1 MTFAAN
7 AFAVTATLWTLM
19 LVLAPAASA
28 LRGRLNTLIPL
39 IIFSVFAVIFAVK
52 GSYGLLDRTIYTN
65 ELQYISGH
73 TLGQALGLT
82 FQPAREP
89 LYVVFMWTV
98 SNGGITTGWLY
109 FCVGTVSVLI
119 YLAALLRL
127 VPWWQAP
134 LIWLT
139 TLAFS
144 SFTSYASQ
152 VARQGM
158 SMVMLFAAICLIL
171 TGVRSGW
178 WILLLFAAAL
188 MHWSAIPIAL
198 TIALLT
204 FVRVRLRVLV
214 AVWGVVAILFLTG
227 VQERLLGPVAEI
239 IPGLSDYTN
248 PTLNQEY
255 TGGVN
260 RRDFLIFSLVILVVG
275 LIAVRRGTPTPWYPR
290 LMAFYVTL
298 NIYFLLFGFILYSD
312 RLAAYSWTLAPLVLA
327 TPFAYPKSTI
337 GRIGTVGFV
346 ASAIAYGF
354 VRGPFQQMT
363 GITSY

>member
-1 MTFAAN
+1 
-7 AFAVTATLWTLM
+7 
-19 LVLAPAASA
+19 
-28 LRGRLNTLIPL
+28 
-39 IIFSVFAVIFAVK
+39 
-52 GSYGLLDRTIYTN
+52 
-65 ELQYISGH
+65 
-73 TLGQALGLT
+73 
-82 FQPAREP
+82 
-89 LYVVFMWTV
+89 
-98 SNGGITTGWLY
+98 
-109 FCVGTVSVLI
+109 
-119 YLAALLRL
+119 
-127 VPWWQAP
+127 
-134 LIWLT
+134 
-139 TLAFS
+139 
-144 SFTSYASQ
+144 
-152 VARQGM
+152 M